1 MSNKITDIS
10 GIGKKTAENLRDS
23 GIRSKQELLQAFRDG
38 RPEVVGGPGR
48 SGLNKR
54 AKKGIRQEITQQG
67 DSFVDPVF
75 GIPVTEDNER
85 ARDAFD
91 LDVGSD
97 VASGFGNF
105 TRDNP
110 QYSGS
115 NVLDLAGEALRG
127 DLGPGLSPEEYDD
140 ISQEQRFGSNKGPRE
155 SDEAETAKRSAF
167 EFGLDAAAN
176 ISEYDRETI
185 EQGNELARRTSL
197 GTFTVEQEETV
208 ERETQDGTIEA
219 SEKRQVPTRD
229 YAKAQQTH
237 QDRSTEARQVD
248 NRRKAEIADS
258 YEQWRRNPSQYDY
271 PGVDTPTGRNDILQ
285 EERREQ
291 ARKIKE
297 AVSSGDER
305 VTEIAFGEAVGQT
318 RRFG

>member
-1 MSNKITDIS
+1 MKNDLTDIS
-10 GIGKKTAENLRDS
+10 GIGKKTAEKLQQS
-23 GIRSKQELLQAFRDG
+23 GIGSKQELFREYQNG

-54 AKKGIRQEITQQG
+54 AKKGIKKEITQQSG
-67 DSFVDPVF
+67 PFVDPEY
-75 GIPVTEDNER
+75 GIPVSEDNER

-110 QYSGS
+110 KYSGS

-140 ISQEQRFGSNKGPRE
+140 IAQEPKFGRNKGPRE
-155 SDEAETAKRSAF
+155 SSEVETAKREAF

-176 ISEYDRETI
+176 VSQYDRETI
-185 EQGNELARRTSL
+185 EKGNELARRTSL
-197 GTFTVEQEETV
+197 GTFTVQQEETI
-208 ERETQDGTIEA
+208 ERETQSGTIKA

-229 YAKAQQTH
+229 FAKAQQTH
-237 QDRSTEARQVD
+237 QNRSAMARKVD
-248 NRRKAEIADS
+248 GRRKAEIADD
-258 YEQWRRNPSQYDY
+258 YEQWKSSPSQYDF
-271 PGVDTPTGRNDILQ
+271 PGVDTPSGTGDILQ
-285 EERREQ
+285 DDRREQ
-291 ARKIKE
+291 ASQIKDV
-297 AVSSGDER
+297 VSSGDED
-305 VTEIAFGEAVGQT
+305 VTKIAFGEAIGS
-318 RRFG
+318 RR